1 MMATSDVHGYSV
13 CPACGTDLLVPER
26 ENLGFTCEGCGVHL
40 VRRGRRIH
48 LVWDH
53 CDMADQAPH
62 ARPHLYEEERPIQ
75 VR

>member
-1 MMATSDVHGYSV
+1 MTTSEVHGHSV

-26 ENLGFTCEGCGVHL
+26 EDLGFVCKGCGVHL

-48 LVWDH
+48 LEWDH
-53 CDMADQAPH
+53 RDLASPGPH
-62 ARPHLYEEERPIQ
+62 ERPHLYVEERPVQ